1 LRHNRNGALGH
12 AFFTVEGASMAT
24 RLTTTRR
31 RVWLALRLLCVSA
44 VIACTAV
51 LATLLAPAAGAAT
64 PGDPSPDAR
73 YYVSAVTGI
82 EPATTGLEVVVH
94 GGGETITLTN
104 RTGKTVVVVG
114 YSGEDYLRITG
125 SAVDENANSLTA
137 LLNRTRGRGEVPEKF
152 SSKNKLPVRWQRVN
166 TTNTITWQDFRTR
179 WGAEQRPPIVAQQPH
194 SRHQVFAWAIQ
205 LKVGNQPALVRGDV
219 TWTGV
224 PGSDRSPLLA
234 IIAGAVLVLALLGLF
249 IALRSRRRR
258 LAASRTI
265 SRVQPGPRPGARTS
279 HQVDD
284 RADDRVADSTG
295 ARY

>member
-1 LRHNRNGALGH
+1 
-12 AFFTVEGASMAT
+12 MAT

-31 RVWLALRLLCVSA
+31 RVWLALRVPCAST

-51 LATLLAPAAGAAT
+51 LTTLLAPAAGAAT
-64 PGDPSPDAR
+64 PGGGTSPDAK

-82 EPATTGLEVVVH
+82 EPATPGLEVVVH
-94 GGGETITLTN
+94 GGGESVTLTN

-114 YSGEDYLRITG
+114 YSGEEYLRITG

-137 LLNRTRGRGEVPEKF
+137 VLNRTQGRGEVPEKF
-152 SSKNKLPVRWQRVN
+152 SSKNKLPVKWQRVN
-166 TTNTITWQDFRTR
+166 TSNTMTWQDFRTR
-179 WGAEQRPPIVAQQPH
+179 WGADQRPPIVAKEPH

-205 LKVGNQPALVRGDV
+205 LKVANQPALVRGDV
-219 TWTGV
+219 TWTGM

-234 IIAGAVLVLALLGLF
+234 IIAGALLVLALLGLF

-265 SRVQPGPRPGARTS
+265 SRVRPGPRPGARAS
-279 HQVDD
+279 QQIDD
-284 RADDRVADSTG
+284 RADDKAVNSTG